1 MVNQREYIGEVYGRL
16 TVIADLG
23 IQLVPSGKY
32 RKHLLQVK
40 CVCGV
45 VQVTTANQLL
55 RGIKTS
61 CGCLHKEQL
70 ILRNTRHGM
79 FKTRT
84 WSIWNGVVSRTTI
97 PSATGFADYG
107 ARGITVDPRWL
118 VFENFLHDM
127 GEAPPGME
135 IDRRDNNEG
144 YYKANCRWVVRLV
157 NARNTRR
164 NVYLTFNGYT
174 ACLSEWASITGV
186 PVTTLSDRNNRKWSV
201 EKTLTTPTRVGKRG
215 GISVNWKPPKSV
227 KEEAP

>member
-1 MVNQREYIGEVYGRL
+1 MVNRREYIGEVYGRL

-23 IQLVPSGKY
+23 TQLVPSGKY

-45 VQVTTANQLL
+45 VQVTTTNQLL

-84 WSIWNGVVSRTTI
+84 WRIWNGVVARTTI
-97 PSATGFADYG
+97 PSASGYDNYG
-107 ARGITVDPRWL
+107 ARGITVDPQWL
-118 VFENFLHDM
+118 VFENFLRDM

-135 IDRRDNNEG
+135 IDRRHNDSG
-144 YYKANCRWVVRLV
+144 YCKKNCRWVVRLV

-164 NVYLTFNGYT
+164 NVHLIFNGYS
-174 ACLSEWASITGV
+174 ACLSEWAVITGIHV
-186 PVTTLSDRNNRKWSV
+186 SVLSNRNKRGWPV
-201 EKTLTTPTRVGKRG
+201 EKTLTTPTRIGKRG
-215 GISVNWKPPKSV
+215 GVPAAWKPPKI
-227 KEEAP
+227 KEEVA